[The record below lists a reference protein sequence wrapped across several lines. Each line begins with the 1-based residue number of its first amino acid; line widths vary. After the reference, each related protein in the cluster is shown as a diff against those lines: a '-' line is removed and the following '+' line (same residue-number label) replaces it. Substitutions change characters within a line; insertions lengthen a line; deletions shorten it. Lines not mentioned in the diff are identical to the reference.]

1 MSSAN
6 EIKKLQDA
14 LKTLKASKAA
24 DNHASRL
31 AKKEGEKLPAALAEL
46 EKRRG
51 LLAAATTEKDKKK
64 YEKMVETAVRGVEKI
79 RANIEAMSAGPKT
92 RTRKAPANGVPTG
105 KRAQAAAA
113 RQARAALLAKGE
125 SFYCY
130 KAGTNGKT
138 GKYSGLLTITGDG
151 EVDWVEEEK
160 KISVASRS
168 RATSRASSAASTRAS
183 SPVSNKLEGGRRR
196 RRGSR
201 KASRKGNRKSR
212 KGSRKATRKARSAR
226 RNRKH

>member
-6 EIKKLQDA
+6 EIKKLQEA

-24 DNHASRL
+24 DTHASRL
-31 AKKEGEKLPAALAEL
+31 AKKEGEKLPAAMAEL

-64 YEKMVETAVRGVEKI
+64 YEKMVETAERGVAKI

-92 RTRKAPANGVPTG
+92 RTRKAPANGASVASTG

-113 RQARAALLAKGE
+113 RAARAALLANGK
-125 SFYCY
+125 SYYCY

-138 GKYSGLLTITGDG
+138 GKYSGLLTISGEG

-183 SPVSNKLEGGRRR
+183 SPVANTTEGGRRR
-196 RRGSR
+196 
-201 KASRKGNRKSR
+201 KARSARRKSR
-212 KGSRKATRKARSAR
+212 KGSRKGSRKTRSAR
-226 RNRKH
+226 RKH